1 MEKFSIV
8 LFCIALLAIC
18 VIRISITNTILYS
31 VWIRKFTDE
40 KKLILR
46 ASLFSGIAILVTYLI
61 FSIIFAVNLFPSIYV
76 ENIFEKLVN
85 SFFGGLI
92 TNVSIG
98 SYILFAVIELVTALI
113 IIYCFHRFI
122 VYRNLKMPKNQK
134 RIFLLISSILN
145 APYFIIV
152 PILDISFI
160 SDILNNIVLYWL
172 Y

>member
-1 MEKFSIV
+1 MEKLSII
-8 LFCIALLAIC
+8 LFCLALLAISI
-18 VIRISITNTILYS
+18 VRIFITNTILYF
-31 VWIRKFTDE
+31 VWTRKFTDE

-46 ASLFSGIAILVTYLI
+46 ASLFSGIAILVTYFLFSLI
-61 FSIIFAVNLFPSIYV
+61 WAVYLFPSIYV
-76 ENIFEKLVN
+76 DNIFEKIIN

-92 TNVSIG
+92 ANVSIG
-98 SYILFAVIELVTALI
+98 SYGFYAVLELVTALI

-122 VYRNLKMPKNQK
+122 VYKNFKMPKNQK
-134 RIFLLISSILN
+134 RLFMFVSSICN

-160 SDILNNIVLYWL
+160 NDIFNNIVLNWL